1 MKRITNTVLT
11 NMCMIENENGE
22 VVVQDRVGKWSGIAF
37 PGGHVE
43 NGESFNASVIREVK
57 EETGLTISNVKL
69 CGIKDWYDEKS
80 DIRNIIL
87 LYKTKDFEGELLNET
102 IEGKVFWTKF
112 ENIKDLNTAEGFL
125 ESVEVFTNDTLN
137 EFFFEETNTKEW
149 KKRLL

>member
-11 NMCMIENENGE
+11 NMCMIENNNGE

-43 NGESFNASVIREVK
+43 KGESFNDSVIREVK

-69 CGIKDWYDEKS
+69 CGVKDWYDEEN
-80 DIRNIIL
+80 DIRNVIL
-87 LYKTKDFEGELLNET
+87 LYKTKDFEGKLLDET
-102 IEGKVFWTKF
+102 SEGKVFWTKF
-112 ENIKDLNTAEGFL
+112 ENIKSLNTADGFL
-125 ESVEVFTNDTLN
+125 ESIEVFTNDSLN